1 MSVDF
6 AGAAVGTAFGELYSL
21 VKEVAKTVAAFHP
34 QLKKIESTLS
44 EMDPIIKKIYY
55 LYEQLD
61 RLKEMDP
68 IKELLDEG
76 KGLVNKCLMI
86 HPVNLYKKYTHS
98 NKLTEY
104 NAAVREKFQIYVPL
118 LAARNDAEML
128 MKMEEIMGKLSS
140 IYSSQANGGALQTML
155 EALNNLSVPAAP
167 NFIVGSEVE
176 ASLSKLRERLLKEG
190 ASVIVLTGPGG
201 CGKTTLL
208 KKLCHDVAIEGKFKD
223 NIMFVPVSKK
233 PNLTDVVQKM
243 YRHNGFKVPE
253 IKSEEDA
260 VHCLQ
265 QLLNKIGQNPVL
277 LVLDDVWKESESIVD
292 KFVCDDIKDYKIVV
306 TSRYEFPRFRPVH
319 HLNPLTHDEAVELF
333 LQCATVDD
341 RSMGTPDT
349 KLLSEIVEHCKRL
362 PLVIKVVAKSLRG
375 QHYAFWR
382 KKLNELND
390 GGSLLDSEVEINT
403 CLRKSLDDMN
413 GDPSI
418 KERFMDL
425 GSFPEDCKIPVTA
438 LIDMW
443 VELYRLDPNGLRAF
457 TDLHEL
463 VSRNLA
469 DLVVTRRDSSDDHE
483 SYSSHYYNGHYAQQ
497 HDLLRELVIM
507 ECDKGEIEKRDRLI
521 LELNG
526 NEFPNWWS
534 EQKQQPLSARLVS
547 ISTDKTFSTH
557 WPYLELPKAEAL
569 VLNFDMQSKT
579 YTLPEFIEKADKL
592 KALIVTN
599 HSFFPAELCNFHVV
613 GANLR
618 RIRFQRVTVPFLS
631 MGNLYLHS
639 LKKISFFMCYI
650 SQTST
655 SNDAKISHAMPN
667 LVELDIDYCDN
678 LVALPDGI
686 CEIKPLEKINITNCH
701 NFSTL
706 PAQIGQLTSLEVV
719 RLNSCTSLSLLPDS
733 IRSLQNVKLLDI
745 SECQKL
751 SALPYQIGQM
761 VNLDRINMRGC
772 LKLSELPRS
781 IVKLRKLRKVI
792 CEKEKA
798 VMWGPLK
805 DTLPSLAI
813 SLFEEEPNLAWL
825 E

>member
-547 ISTDKTFSTH
+547 ISTD
-557 WPYLELPKAEAL
+557 
-569 VLNFDMQSKT
+569 
-579 YTLPEFIEKADKL
+579 
-592 KALIVTN
+592 
-599 HSFFPAELCNFHVV
+599 
-613 GANLR
+613 
-618 RIRFQRVTVPFLS
+618 
-631 MGNLYLHS
+631 
-639 LKKISFFMCYI
+639 
-650 SQTST
+650 
-655 SNDAKISHAMPN
+655 
-667 LVELDIDYCDN
+667 
-678 LVALPDGI
+678 GI